1 MSSDVYSCSFHRKA
15 NGFFLLS
22 CNMEGQPV
30 ALCAPPFPCRNAS
43 TFGSMTSLYPHLS
56 GSCTFSTVQD
66 GCQQGALAQAV
77 RPVTARTAIPPHVPT
92 VPSYN
97 RQTTNCALTR
107 SKSKRMNS
115 SPDTSVKNKVR

>member
-1 MSSDVYSCSFHRKA
+1 MASSSFPATWRVSQWLCVHLHFPA
-15 NGFFLLS
+15 G
-22 CNMEGQPV
+22 MP
-30 ALCAPPFPCRNAS
+30 ALHS

-56 GSCTFSTVQD
+56 GSCTFSTEQD